1 MALVA
6 LATDHY
12 WVGPAVGG
20 RWSDKNN
27 WSGGSVPGQGRD
39 SCVFTN
45 DATVVT
51 DCKAAL
57 LSLRFKNGSRV
68 VFKGDGASDAAAGI
82 TAGAWRFADGASL
95 TLDGASL
102 AITSSTGIGTN
113 STIRLR
119 NGANLVSKATFNDVG
134 ANSSIIV
141 EGGSTFRHGG
151 CRNGFWEGMCGV
163 SIVVRDGSLFSIDN
177 EGTGGS
183 FTTARTGGN
192 SITVSGGST
201 FRVSGTL
208 YTGSGTVISNDNS
221 TITVGGRLLMGQA
234 DRNKSVAASERFH
247 FVGENAQMVVAGAVA
262 FNNVPE
268 ALAGATFN
276 FVVPE
281 RGFKDA
287 PFRTTSR
294 SKLFGN
300 PTALKPNGVNEKFIH
315 IVVSPSS
322 PALDPAYGYATL
334 SKLLFAPAG
343 FPNLAFFDC
352 RVEGAGNRAEFP
364 FTKADG
370 ETQAA
375 DPAKVRYLVARMEN
389 GQGGKELAM
398 RTMTESKGVAENTT
412 VSVYGKRFTLASA
425 VSQLAG
431 EPFKTFAV
439 LHVGETAE
447 NLAPVG
453 EKAISTPGDF
463 EMTWDGVEYVKSYW
477 FRVAL
482 ETRTAAGDV
491 THVEL
496 SPLRPAAS
504 PCCMSPRGPAE
515 VSVVQTPNAYNSWPM
530 VQAIGDRRL
539 VCAYSRGSRH
549 TVNEPARGV
558 FARVSDDEGASWSNE
573 VCVCNSPEWGEVTVG
588 KGLDASGAML
598 LWVRR
603 QDARGWLGGTFHDL
617 YRTRD
622 GLTYEKISSPK
633 LDPEPIQITD
643 VFALPEGRMMCLWF
657 AGDYSNSYTNDC
669 WGVLESADNGATW
682 RQRTVESGLRRGNWP
697 TEPSAVHLGGG
708 RILCI
713 ARCEGAGYQFQITSA
728 DGGKTW
734 TRRKTNISDV
744 LSSTPSL
751 ILDASTGLLCN
762 YYYQRQAR
770 LLKRRVADAAFIFD
784 HPEAW
789 PDPEVLAK
797 GNEFQYWDAGNAN
810 ATFLRD
816 HHFVATYTGTETKAI
831 IVTVRV
837 PAEAAGI
844 VHN

>member
-1 MALVA
+1 MRKTATVLALLTMASAAVA
-6 LATDHY
+6 ADHF
-12 WVGPAVGG
+12 WVGPSTGG
-20 RWSDKNN
+20 RWGDKTN
-27 WSGGSVPGQGRD
+27 WSRGLVPETSSD

-51 DCKAAL
+51 DSNAAV
-57 LSLRFKNGSRV
+57 SRLRFQNGCHV
-68 VFKGDGASDAAAGI
+68 TFKGDGA
-82 TAGAWRFADGASL
+82 TGATNCVMAESMAFADGASF
-95 TLDGASL
+95 TLDGA
-102 AITSSTGIGTN
+102 
-113 STIRLR
+113 RLR
-119 NGANLVSKATFNDVG
+119 IAGGYGFSAVECRLAVVGGANF
-134 ANSSIIV
+134 
-141 EGGSTFRHGG
+141 H
-151 CRNGFWEGMCGV
+151 
-163 SIVVRDGSLFSIDN
+163 VVRNLF
-177 EGTGGS
+177 
-183 FTTARTGGN
+183 
-192 SITVSGGST
+192 
-201 FRVSGTL
+201 
-208 YTGSGTVISNDNS
+208 TGSCTVISNDNS

-234 DRNKSVAASERFH
+234 DKNGAAA
-247 FVGENAQMVVAGAVA
+247 GEQLFFAGEDAQMVVAGAVE
-262 FNNVPE
+262 FNNN
-268 ALAGATFN
+268 AAASGGATFN
-276 FVVPE
+276 FAVPE

-294 SKLFGN
+294 SRLFGN
-300 PTALKPNGVNEKFIH
+300 PTAVKPDGANEKFIH

-364 FTKADG
+364 FTKVDG
-370 ETQAA
+370 KTQATE
-375 DPAKVRYLVARMEN
+375 PAKVRYLVARMEN
-389 GQGGKELAM
+389 GQGGKDLAM

-412 VSVYGKRFTLASA
+412 VSVYGRQFTLASA

-447 NLAPVG
+447 TLAPVG

-463 EMTWDGVEYVKSYW
+463 KMTWDGVEYVKSYW

-482 ETRTAAGDV
+482 ETRTGAGDV
-491 THVEL
+491 THVEW
-496 SPLRPAAS
+496 SPLRPAAT
-504 PCCMSPRGPAE
+504 PCCMSPRGSAE
-515 VSVVQTPNAYNSWPM
+515 VGVVQTPNAYNSWPM
-530 VQAIGDRRL
+530 VQAIGDKRL

-549 TVNEPARGV
+549 TVNEPKRGV
-558 FARVSDDEGASWSNE
+558 YARVSDDEGATWSNE

-603 QDARGWLGGTFHDL
+603 QDQRGWLGGTFHDL

-622 GLTYEKISSPK
+622 GLAYEKISSPK
-633 LDPEPIQITD
+633 LNPEPIQITD

-657 AGDYSNSYTNDC
+657 AGEYSNNYTNDC
-669 WGVLESADNGATW
+669 WGVLESTDNGATW
-682 RQRTVESGLRRGNWP
+682 RQRTVESGLRRNNWP

-713 ARCEGAGYQFQITSA
+713 ARCEGAGYQFQITSD
-728 DGGKTW
+728 DGGMTW
-734 TRRKTNISDV
+734 KRVKTNISDV

-751 ILDASTGLLCN
+751 ILDASTGLLHN

-784 HPEAW
+784 HPGEW
-789 PDPEVLAK
+789 PEPEVLAK

-810 ATFLRD
+810 ATSLRG
-816 HHFVATYTGTETKAI
+816 HHFAATYTGTETRAI
-831 IVTVRV
+831 VVTVRV
-837 PAEAAGI
+837 P
-844 VHN
+844 VP

>member
-1 MALVA
+1 MKPLFATILLAAVA
-6 LATDHY
+6 FSAVAADHF
-12 WVGPAVGG
+12 WGGPATGG
-20 RWSDKNN
+20 RWGDKTN
-27 WSGGSVPGQGRD
+27 WSRGLVPEKGSD

-45 DATVVT
+45 DVTVVT
-51 DCKAAL
+51 DSKAAV
-57 LSLRFKNGSRV
+57 SRLRFHNGCHV
-68 VFKGDGASDAAAGI
+68 TFKGDGTTG
-82 TAGAWRFADGASL
+82 TANCVVAESMGFADGASL
-95 TLDGASL
+95 TLDGA
-102 AITSSTGIGTN
+102 
-113 STIRLR
+113 RLR
-119 NGANLVSKATFNDVG
+119 IAGGYGFSAVGCRVAVVGGANF
-134 ANSSIIV
+134 
-141 EGGSTFRHGG
+141 H
-151 CRNGFWEGMCGV
+151 
-163 SIVVRDGSLFSIDN
+163 VVRNIF
-177 EGTGGS
+177 
-183 FTTARTGGN
+183 
-192 SITVSGGST
+192 
-201 FRVSGTL
+201 
-208 YTGSGTVISNDNS
+208 TGSGTVISNDNS

-234 DRNKSVAASERFH
+234 DKNGAAAGEQLF
-247 FVGENAQMVVAGAVA
+247 FVGEDTQMVVAGAVE
-262 FNNVPE
+262 FNNN
-268 ALAGATFN
+268 AAASAGATFN
-276 FVVPE
+276 FAVPE
-281 RGFKDA
+281 LGFKDA

-294 SKLFGN
+294 SRLFGN
-300 PTALKPNGVNEKFIH
+300 PTAVKPDGANEKFIH

-364 FTKADG
+364 FTKFDG
-370 ETQAA
+370 KTQATE
-375 DPAKVRYLVARMEN
+375 PAKVRYLVARMEN
-389 GQGGKELAM
+389 GQGGKDLAM

-412 VSVYGKRFTLASA
+412 VSVYGRQFTLASA

-431 EPFKTFAV
+431 EPLKTFAV

-447 NLAPVG
+447 TLAPVG
-453 EKAISTPGDF
+453 EKAISSPGDF
-463 EMTWDGVEYVKSYW
+463 KMTWDGVEYVRSYW

-491 THVEL
+491 THVEW
-496 SPLRPAAS
+496 SPLRPAAT
-504 PCCMSPRGPAE
+504 PCCMSPRGSAE
-515 VSVVQTPNAYNSWPM
+515 VGVVQTPNAYNSWPM
-530 VQAIGDRRL
+530 VQAIGDKRL

-549 TVNEPARGV
+549 TVNEPKRGV
-558 FARVSDDEGASWSNE
+558 YTRVSDDEGATWSNE

-603 QDARGWLGGTFHDL
+603 QDQRGWLGGTFHDL

-643 VFALPEGRMMCLWF
+643 VFKIESQKSKVEGQESGLSTFNSQLSTLMCLWF
-657 AGDYSNSYTNDC
+657 AGDYSNNYTNDC
-669 WGVLESADNGATW
+669 WGVLESTDNGATW
-682 RQRTVESGLRRGNWP
+682 RQRTIESGLRRNNWP

-734 TRRKTNISDV
+734 TRVKTNISDV

-751 ILDASTGLLCN
+751 ILDASTGLLHN

-784 HPEAW
+784 HPGEW
-789 PDPEVLAK
+789 PEPEVLAK

-810 ATFLRD
+810 ATSLRG
-816 HHFVATYTGTETKAI
+816 HHFAATYTGTETRAI
-831 IVTVRV
+831 VVTVRV
-837 PAEAAGI
+837 PAATAPALSPDQ
-844 VHN
+844 